1 MALRIKPDD
10 PSYDEAQEIRKAAER
25 GASLTR
31 QLLAFSRSQMLET
44 QLVDLNLIVPQ
55 LDGMMGR
62 MAGDQVSLSIRV
74 SGLPTFVRIEP
85 GRLEQVLMNLIVN
98 ARDAMPN
105 GGTIEVQVE
114 RIFIDER
121 AVLRYPGISDG
132 AFARIAVTDTGD
144 GIDPDMQAHIF
155 EPFFT
160 TKNPEKGTGLG
171 LSIVYGI
178 AKEAGGTI
186 SFVTGPQKGTT
197 FEVLLP
203 LADTRAMGPKADR

>member
-1 MALRIKPDD
+1 
-10 PSYDEAQEIRKAAER
+10 
-25 GASLTR
+25 
-31 QLLAFSRSQMLET
+31 MLET
-44 QLVDLNLIVPQ
+44 QLIDLNLIVPQ
-55 LDGMMGR
+55 LDGMMQR
-62 MAGDQVSLSIRV
+62 MAGDQVSLSIRA
-74 SGLPTFVRIEP
+74 SGLPTHVRIEP
-85 GRLEQVLMNLIVN
+85 GRLEQVLMNLVVN

-114 RIFIDER
+114 RVFIDER

-203 LADTRAMGPKADR
+203 LADTRARGLKADR